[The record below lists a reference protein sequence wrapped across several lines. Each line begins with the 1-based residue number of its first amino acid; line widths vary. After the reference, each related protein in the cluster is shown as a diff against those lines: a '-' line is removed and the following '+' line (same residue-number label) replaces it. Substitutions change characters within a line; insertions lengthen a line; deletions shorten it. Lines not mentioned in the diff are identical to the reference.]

1 MTAYHT
7 VVLTKKII
15 STGKPSYIAQRMTK
29 LGGVDLR
36 YNKGKVMVQ
45 KRKLAISREGFIYRA
60 AVLYNAIDEDLRSEE
75 NVERFKSGL
84 RKWVSENISVKQS
97 SKFPRIASRRISRNT
112 DDVNIIGRHDIRR
125 FLIDRSSVPAVL
137 VPTPTDRPPPV
148 PARLVPTDNS
158 SRNQGILKYFT
169 SKEHRK

>member
-1 MTAYHT
+1 M
-7 VVLTKKII
+7 
-15 STGKPSYIAQRMTK
+15 
-29 LGGVDLR
+29 
-36 YNKGKVMVQ
+36 
-45 KRKLAISREGFIYRA
+45 
-60 AVLYNAIDEDLRSEE
+60 
-75 NVERFKSGL
+75 
-84 RKWVSENISVKQS
+84 SENISVKPS

-112 DDVNIIGRHDIRR
+112 DVNIIGQHDIRR

>member
-1 MTAYHT
+1 M
-7 VVLTKKII
+7 L
-15 STGKPSYIAQRMTK
+15 
-29 LGGVDLR
+29 D
-36 YNKGKVMVQ
+36 
-45 KRKLAISREGFIYRA
+45 ISREGFIYRA
-60 AVLYNAIDEDLRSEE
+60 AVLYNAIDEDLRREE

-112 DDVNIIGRHDIRR
+112 DDVNIIGQHDIRR
-125 FLIDRSSVPAVL
+125 FLIDRSSVPAAL
-137 VPTPTDRPPPV
+137 VPTPTNRPPPA